1 VTLRSALPWLVVA
14 LAIVVWLV
22 PLQMVGFYDEGG
34 ITDIPTYREAY
45 DRISDGQ
52 VPYADFSLEYP
63 PLAAGLFWLA
73 GALPGSYEAAF
84 SGLMLLC
91 LCATALGV
99 LALGRTLGLDVRRQA
114 LAGGAVAVS
123 PLLLGNLVETRFDLA
138 LAALLAWT
146 LWAAAAGRFR
156 LAWGLLATAT
166 LLKLVPLA
174 LVPVLLIWQRH
185 RAGARAAWGGLA
197 ACLAVVLVV
206 VAPFAIASPSGTWD
220 LVEYHIDRPL
230 QIEST
235 GSAYLLGLHALA
247 DIPITVESSFGSQ
260 GLEGTGPAIIA
271 ALSAA
276 VLVVLICAIAWSL
289 WIGLRR
295 ARPPGD
301 ARLFVA
307 AAAATIVT
315 LLVAG
320 KVLSPQFLVWLLP
333 VAFLVA
339 GRYGPAAFAIAVG
352 AMLLTLAYFP
362 DRYWDLVALEPLPIA
377 LLVLRDT
384 ALIALLAA
392 CWPRP
397 GIAGRP
403 LGRILRS
410 PAAES
415 EGAERAVA
423 ARYLAD

>member
-1 VTLRSALPWLVVA
+1 
-14 LAIVVWLV
+14 
-22 PLQMVGFYDEGG
+22 M
-34 ITDIPTYREAY
+34 
-45 DRISDGQ
+45 
-52 VPYADFSLEYP
+52 
-63 PLAAGLFWLA
+63 
-73 GALPGSYEAAF
+73 
-84 SGLMLLC
+84 
-91 LCATALGV
+91 
-99 LALGRTLGLDVRRQA
+99 
-114 LAGGAVAVS
+114 
-123 PLLLGNLVETRFDLA
+123 
-138 LAALLAWT
+138 
-146 LWAAAAGRFR
+146 
-156 LAWGLLATAT
+156 
-166 LLKLVPLA
+166 
-174 LVPVLLIWQRH
+174 
-185 RAGARAAWGGLA
+185 
-197 ACLAVVLVV
+197 
-206 VAPFAIASPSGTWD
+206 
-220 LVEYHIDRPL
+220 
-230 QIEST
+230 
-235 GSAYLLGLHALA
+235 
-247 DIPITVESSFGSQ
+247 ESSFGSQ

-276 VLVVLICAIAWSL
+276 ALIVLVCAIAWSL

-315 LLVAG
+315 LLAAG

-410 PAAES
+410 PAAAS

>member
-1 VTLRSALPWLVVA
+1 MTSRSVLPWAIVA
-14 LAIVVWLV
+14 LCIVVWAV
-22 PLQMVGFYDEGG
+22 PLQLAPFYDQGG
-34 ITDIPTYREAY
+34 ITDIPTYRAAY
-45 DRISDGQ
+45 DQIADGQ

-73 GALPGSYEAAF
+73 GILPGQYEVGF
-84 SGLMLLC
+84 SILMCAC

-99 LALGRTLGLDVRRQA
+99 LALARTLGFDRRRQV
-114 LAGGAVAVS
+114 LSAGFVAIS
-123 PLLLGNLVETRFDLA
+123 PLLLGNMVETRFDLA

-146 LWAAAAGRFR
+146 LWAGAAGRFR
-156 LAWGLLATAT
+156 LAWGLLAAAT
-166 LLKLVPLA
+166 LLKLIPLA
-174 LVPVLLIWQRH
+174 LVPAMLIWQRH
-185 RAGARAAWGGLA
+185 RATARGAWAGLA
-197 ACLAVVLVV
+197 GCLLVVAAVVV
-206 VAPFAIASPSGTWD
+206 PFAIASPSGTWD
-220 LVEYHIDRPL
+220 LVQYHVDRPL

-235 GSAYLLGLHALA
+235 GAAYLLGLHALA
-247 DIPITVESSFGSQ
+247 DIPITVENSFGSQ
-260 GLEGTGPAIIA
+260 GLEGTGPAVIA
-271 ALSAA
+271 GISTA
-276 VLVVLICAIAWSL
+276 VLIVLLCAIAWSL

-307 AAAATIVT
+307 AGAATLVT

-333 VAFLVA
+333 VVFLVA
-339 GRYGPAAFAIAVG
+339 GRYGPAAFGIAAA

-362 DRYWDLVALEPLPIA
+362 DRYWDLVALESWPIA

-397 GIAGRP
+397 SIAGQP

-410 PAAES
+410 PGADS
-415 EGAERAVA
+415 QGAERAVA

>member
-1 VTLRSALPWLVVA
+1 MNSRWLLPGLVVA
-14 LAIVVWLV
+14 LAVVVWVVPMQLV
-22 PLQMVGFYDEGG
+22 DFYDQGG

-73 GALPGSYEAAF
+73 GALPGQYEVGF
-84 SGLMLLC
+84 SALMLLC

-99 LALGRTLGLDVRRQA
+99 LALARTLGLDQRRQL
-114 LAGGAVAVS
+114 LASGAVAVS
-123 PLLLGNLVETRFDLA
+123 PLLLGNLVETRFDLT

-156 LAWGLLATAT
+156 LAWGLLAGST

-174 LVPVLLIWQRH
+174 LMPVLLIWQRH
-185 RAGARAAWGGLA
+185 RASARAAWGGLA
-197 ACLAVVLVV
+197 ACLAVVA
-206 VAPFAIASPSGTWD
+206 VAVTPFAIAAPSGTWEI
-220 LVEYHIDRPL
+220 VEYHLDRPL
-230 QIEST
+230 QIESI
-235 GSAYLLGLHALA
+235 GAAYLLGLHALA
-247 DIPITVESSFGSQ
+247 DIPITVENSFGSQ
-260 GLEGTGPAIIA
+260 GLDGTGPAVIA
-271 ALSAA
+271 GISTA
-276 VLVVLICAIAWSL
+276 VLVGLIGTIAWSL

-307 AAAATIVT
+307 ACAATIVA

-339 GRYGPAAFAIAVG
+339 GRYGPAAFAIAAG

-362 DRYWDLVALEPLPIA
+362 DRYWDLVALESGPIA

-397 GIAGRP
+397 SIAGQP
-403 LGRILRS
+403 LGRILRH
-410 PAAES
+410 PGADAQ
-415 EGAERAVA
+415 GAERAVA
-423 ARYLAD
+423 ARYLVD